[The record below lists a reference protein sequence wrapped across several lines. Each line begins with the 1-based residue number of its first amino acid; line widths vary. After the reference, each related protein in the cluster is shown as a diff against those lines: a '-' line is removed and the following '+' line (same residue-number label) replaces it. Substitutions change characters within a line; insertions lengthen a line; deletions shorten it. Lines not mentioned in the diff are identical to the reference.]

1 MNARTA
7 WRWPL
12 RSRGRLVAVVLAALA
27 LALITKTILA
37 NGGSTTSSAG
47 AAGALAT
54 PVSSTAAT
62 KPTAVPTNP
71 AECVALWVKGPDRDA
86 CLYRE
91 YGITP
96 SDHPSRD
103 PATRSSTTHV
113 VIGVP
118 VTTTIEGAA
127 SGYVP
132 EADQA
137 AALEV
142 AARFVDAWYAGGSD
156 QAWRD
161 QVSRWADPTLAS
173 QLSTL
178 NRDLLPGSRRASDP
192 AMRAF
197 QPGLASTGVATNNG
211 SLALTVIYTDTGWRV
226 VTVTVEAP

>member
-37 NGGSTTSSAG
+37 NGGSTTSPTGSAG
-47 AAGALAT
+47 ELAT
-54 PVSSTAAT
+54 PISITAAT

-96 SDHPSRD
+96 SDHPSRG
-103 PATRSSTTHV
+103 PATRSSTTPV
-113 VIGVP
+113 MIGVP

>member
-1 MNARTA
+1 MNTRNA

-12 RSRGRLVAVVLAALA
+12 RSRGRLIALVLAALA
-27 LALITKTILA
+27 LALITKTIVNNA
-37 NGGSTTSSAG
+37 TNTVAPD
-47 AAGALAT
+47 AAVLPAT
-54 PVSSTAAT
+54 ESMVTPTGT

-71 AECVALWVKGPDRDA
+71 AECVALWAKGPDRDA

-91 YGITP
+91 YGYTP
-96 SDHPSRD
+96 SDEPTRD
-103 PATRSSTTHV
+103 RTTRSTSTPV

-118 VTTTIEGAA
+118 VTTTIEGAG

-161 QVSRWADPTLAS
+161 
-173 QLSTL
+173 
-178 NRDLLPGSRRASDP
+178 
-192 AMRAF
+192 
-197 QPGLASTGVATNNG
+197 
-211 SLALTVIYTDTGWRV
+211 
-226 VTVTVEAP
+226 